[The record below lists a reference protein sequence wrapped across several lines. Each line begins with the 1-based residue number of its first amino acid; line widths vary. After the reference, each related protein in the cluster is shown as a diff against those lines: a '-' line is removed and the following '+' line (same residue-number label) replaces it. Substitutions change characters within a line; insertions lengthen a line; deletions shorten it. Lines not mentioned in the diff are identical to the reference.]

1 MPHPDPDQPPRDTP
15 DQLRAQDDLVEQA
28 LYNLTPFFM
37 EGAAGDPARARRAAV
52 EMLKVYPINS
62 MLDLQLV
69 TEFIAFSQSAVD
81 TLRTA
86 KADLEMSESQ
96 RQTLRVRAVSLN
108 GAAHRTMRFLNK
120 MYKARMCDAEAR
132 MEPTPTRG
140 LDSEQAAMLQA
151 MRDRVERHREQMA
164 ARQFESAAAPAA
176 SPAFRNREQRRAV
189 ELAARREARQATG

>member
-1 MPHPDPDQPPRDTP
+1 MPYPDPDQPPRDTP

-86 KADLEMSESQ
+86 KADLEMPEAQ
-96 RQTLRVRAVSLN
+96 RQTLRARAVSLN
-108 GAAHRTMRFLNK
+108 AAAHRTMRFLNK
-120 MYKARMCDAEAR
+120 MYKARM
-132 MEPTPTRG
+132 EPAPTGG
-140 LDSEQAAMLQA
+140 LDAEQAAMLQA

-164 ARQFESAAAPAA
+164 FQQYESAAAPAA
-176 SPAFRNREQRRAV
+176 PPAVMNREQRRAV
-189 ELAARREARQATG
+189 ELAARREARQAVG